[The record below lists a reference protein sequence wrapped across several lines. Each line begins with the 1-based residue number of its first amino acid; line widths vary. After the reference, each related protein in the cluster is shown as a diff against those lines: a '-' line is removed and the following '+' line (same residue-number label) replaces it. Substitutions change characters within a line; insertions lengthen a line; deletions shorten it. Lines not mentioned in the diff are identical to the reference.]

1 MRKSRFQS
9 ACMDA
14 IKQLALELLET
25 EKRYLLEDKSE
36 YSAAIVVVITP
47 EGRYWE
53 EVTFDDENQ
62 KVEAYAAVVAR
73 AKARSATA
81 IITINTGRQ
90 LDVAGGETLGDYW
103 WGKLEADDC
112 SRALTLTASGPEVN
126 AWSLALPYRLESGDV
141 ELGPLSDF
149 QPALVGLL
157 PNWP

>member
-1 MRKSRFQS
+1 
-9 ACMDA
+9 MDA
-14 IKQLALELLET
+14 IKQIALELLET

-53 EVTFDDENQ
+53 EVTFDDENE

-73 AKARSATA
+73 AKGQSATA

-90 LDVAGGETLGDYW
+90 LDVAGGKTLDDYW
-103 WGKLEADDC
+103 WGKLEADDS
-112 SRALTLTASGPEVN
+112 SRALTLTGSGPEVD
-126 AWSLALPYRLESGDV
+126 AWSLALPYRIDNGAV
-141 ELGPLSDF
+141 ELGPTSDF